1 MPKVLLQKGANVF
14 FQRDSNF
21 PPLHV
26 VAEYGH
32 FKMPKF
38 LIPKGANVF
47 VSVIAISHYF
57 TWQQNMSNQKQF
69 NSFVCISFGKQTAR
83 FFAFEKVG
91 KQNNGMQ
98 F

>member
-47 VSVIAISHYF
+47 VSVIAQFPTTSRGSRICQIRNNLIVLF
-57 TWQQNMSNQKQF
+57 VFRLVNKQLGF
-69 NSFVCISFGKQTAR
+69 LHLKR
-83 FFAFEKVG
+83 
-91 KQNNGMQ
+91 
-98 F
+98 